1 MRGVDYMNKYNLI
14 GKETMA
20 KFEELMNVAKLND
33 FLKKKEEE
41 DSKKNTLMWV
51 FALVGAVVCVAGIA
65 YLVYKFINNNQDDYD
80 DFEDDFE
87 DDFFDEEEAE

>member
-1 MRGVDYMNKYNLI
+1 
-14 GKETMA
+14 
-20 KFEELMNVAKLND
+20 
-33 FLKKKEEE
+33 
-41 DSKKNTLMWV
+41 MWV

-87 DDFFDEEEAE
+87 DDFFDEEDND